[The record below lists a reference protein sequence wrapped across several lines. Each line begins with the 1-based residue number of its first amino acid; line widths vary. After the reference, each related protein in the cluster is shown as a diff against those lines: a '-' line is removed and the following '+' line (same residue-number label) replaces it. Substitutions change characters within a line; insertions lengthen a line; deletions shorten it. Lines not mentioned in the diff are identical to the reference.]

1 MKTKSFIALFLAVV
15 MLFSFTACKDNSEPG
30 KEGVIYAGFDQI
42 FNDDGTRL
50 DNYLSEL
57 QSKVDELQAQV
68 NKMKSK

>member
-1 MKTKSFIALFLAVV
+1 MAGIIRNLKNPFTGNYIFPVTKTRA
-15 MLFSFTACKDNSEPG
+15 
-30 KEGVIYAGFDQI
+30 I